1 MHAISP
7 LKEGKCL
14 RKERCDWSNHVGDL
28 DCDLSLHI
36 AKGHQVVKKFFSQ
49 IPYGVQV
56 FDFIYFLDETLNKNL
71 VLLVLLCEYKALMP
85 STISISMQ
93 SVMLL
98 NVCCLGPGKGSK

>member
-1 MHAISP
+1 MHVISP

-14 RKERCDWSNHVGDL
+14 RKERDDWSNHVGDL

-93 SVMLL
+93 SVILL
-98 NVCCLGPGKGSK
+98 NMCCLGTGKGSK